1 MKGKEDNE
9 MRPEY
14 KKEDLRG
21 GVRGKYYEEYKE
33 ANNLVRLYPE
43 VAKAFPTEKAV
54 NEALLALIKLAQMS
68 VGLTEGSSR
77 QS

>member
-1 MKGKEDNE
+1 
-9 MRPEY
+9 MRSEY

-21 GVRGKYYEEYKE
+21 GIRGKYYEAYKD
-33 ANNLVRLYPE
+33 ANNLVRLCPE

-54 NEALLALIKLAQMS
+54 NEALLSLIKLAKMS
-68 VGLTEGSSR
+68 VGLKEGSSR